1 MDDKEELMANML
13 AARTDPPAIQG
24 ELIPRGDLPRNSYVP
39 ARWTS
44 GYPRATTPL
53 EMFRRNR

>member
-39 ARWTS
+39 AR
-44 GYPRATTPL
+44 
-53 EMFRRNR
+53 